1 MANPYAPPGFD
12 DGGFVPPTGGAA
24 AGAPQPWEVGEVL
37 KIAWEIIKRQPILV
51 VVVFGVYLVSNLPGS
66 AVNILQALRLVEPDS
81 PVFIAVGAGGTLIG
95 LALGL
100 FLQIGQLRMFVAAAR
115 GQQPDFSLLLSGAD
129 RFFPLVGMTF
139 LSGIAV
145 LLGLLACVV
154 GAFVVALGLIL
165 AQYYL
170 IDARQGPIEAMKS
183 SWRVTKSNL
192 LNLFLFMLVGGGLM
206 LAGVCVLCVGMF
218 VGMAIFMAGLAVI
231 YLRSIGETVVVGAP
245 PPVGG
250 QPAPSP
256 AYSPQG
262 MG

>member
-12 DGGFVPPTGGAA
+12 DGGFVPPRGGGSTGT
-24 AGAPQPWEVGEVL
+24 PQPWEVGEVF

-81 PVFIAVGAGGTLIG
+81 PAFIIVGVVGTFVG

-115 GQQPDFSLLLSGAD
+115 GQQVDFGLLLSGAD

-139 LSGIAV
+139 LTGFAV
-145 LLGLLACVV
+145 ILGLLACVV
-154 GAFVVALGLIL
+154 GAFVVGLGLML

-170 IDARQGPIEAMKS
+170 IDAGQGPIEAMKT
-183 SWRVTKSNL
+183 SWRVTKGNL
-192 LNLFLFMLVGGGLM
+192 LNLFLFGLVGGALM
-206 LAGVCVLCVGMF
+206 MAGICVLCVGMF

-231 YLRSIGETVVVGAP
+231 YLRSTGETVVVGAP
-245 PPVGG
+245 PPAAGTPP
-250 QPAPSP
+250 QAP